1 MKHTFQAI
9 LVCSILVLAP
19 IPSFAQGWSYQFEP
33 YIMVTSIKGDAGVG
47 RVEGIDIDVD
57 MSDILEVLEMA
68 FMGHF

>member
-1 MKHTFQAI
+1 
-9 LVCSILVLAP
+9 VLAP

-68 FMGHF
+68 FVGHF